1 MSKNSLES
9 RAAALCAAWRN
20 AQDLALISWE
30 AMTDRERGIWQS
42 VAAAEARQAVPEGE
56 QWTVTLTQRS
66 AKAKGQI
73 VLTAP
78 NAELVLSG
86 DATSVDNRQQ
96 LVDAGL
102 RGFRIE

>member
-1 MSKNSLES
+1 MSKNLES
-9 RAAALCAAWRN
+9 RASALCAAWRN
-20 AQDLALISWE
+20 AQDLAPVSWE
-30 AMTDRERGIWQS
+30 ALDNRERSVWQS
-42 VAAAEARQAVPEGE
+42 VAAAEASPAVPEGE
-56 QWTVTLTQRS
+56 QWSVTLTQRS
-66 AKAKGQI
+66 AKAKAQI

-86 DATSVDNRQQ
+86 DANGLDNPQR